1 MPRVLMSRPGQDRQ
15 ALNRELARLPREVT
29 TAITWRMKQLGMNRA
44 ELARKMG
51 VSPGRVSQI
60 LSGDDNLT
68 LRTLA
73 SVCVA
78 LDARLDA
85 KLVPNGG
92 DSLRGDA
99 RYPGSLASSGAATP
113 ATPDDPRSR
122 WPQAAALSSLAG
134 R

>member
-1 MPRVLMSRPGQDRQ
+1 MPRVLMSRSGEDRQ

-29 TAITWRMKQLGMNRA
+29 TAITWRMKQLGVNKA
-44 ELARKMG
+44 DLARAMG

-60 LSGDDNLT
+60 LSGDENIT

-78 LDARLDA
+78 LDAQLDV

-92 DSLRGDA
+92 DPLPGDA
-99 RYPGSLASSGAATP
+99 RFRDSSFGGGAAASGNPGSPWHQATGAASSL
-113 ATPDDPRSR
+113 SR
-122 WPQAAALSSLAG
+122 Q
-134 R
+134 

>member
-1 MPRVLMSRPGQDRQ
+1 MPRVLMSRGGQDRQ

-29 TAITWRMKQLGMNRA
+29 TAITWRMKQLGVNKA
-44 ELARKMG
+44 DLARTMG

-60 LSGDDNLT
+60 LSGDENIT

-78 LDARLDA
+78 LDAQLDV

-92 DSLRGDA
+92 DPLPGDVPH
-99 RYPGSLASSGAATP
+99 PGSSVGSGTATRAAVSNL
-113 ATPDDPRSR
+113 SR
-122 WPQAAALSSLAG
+122 